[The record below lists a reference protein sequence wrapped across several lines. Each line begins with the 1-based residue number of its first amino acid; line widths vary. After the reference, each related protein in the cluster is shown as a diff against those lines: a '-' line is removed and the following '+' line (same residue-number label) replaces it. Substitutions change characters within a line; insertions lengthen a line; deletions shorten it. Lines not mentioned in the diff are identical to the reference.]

1 MKRKKT
7 MIKMNKILLMIKLKK
22 KNKLTEKYL

>member
-1 MKRKKT
+1 MNRKKT